1 MALGPK
7 LLYVGVNR
15 ASRTLQ
21 ILHRSVA
28 GRNLNVGEGE
38 FSPVIQIHHQ
48 ARLASDMHL
57 EELMATTADAEIIL
71 KLYDLRREPE
81 MRRARDYIGGEF
93 WPESFEGLWKEIG
106 MTGDKNRWFRQVYG
120 YWEMAAALAVYGGVD
135 EELFVATQIEMFYVF
150 AKISPYVKNFR
161 EKSPDFMIS
170 ITTLCE
176 RNAKAQE
183 RLSQYETQMPLF
195 RQRIAEEKAKG

>member
-1 MALGPK
+1 MRVISRMALGPK

-81 MRRARDYIGGEF
+81 MRKARDY
-93 WPESFEGLWKEIG
+93 
-106 MTGDKNRWFRQVYG
+106 
-120 YWEMAAALAVYGGVD
+120 A
-135 EELFVATQIEMFYVF
+135 
-150 AKISPYVKNFR
+150 
-161 EKSPDFMIS
+161 
-170 ITTLCE
+170 
-176 RNAKAQE
+176 
-183 RLSQYETQMPLF
+183 
-195 RQRIAEEKAKG
+195 